1 MKYLTALFISLC
13 SFGVFSQMSQ
23 LEKEVYN
30 EFQSYKIK
38 LNKNAVGLDE
48 EISKGAKLHSTNMFK
63 SNDLYHDNIAV
74 LPVKSEICQQS
85 FKVSEILKENAKFI
99 LETFLTSAPHKAL
112 LEDKSELMGVGIY
125 VDEETDSYWVTVRF
139 R

>member
-1 MKYLTALFISLC
+1 
-13 SFGVFSQMSQ
+13 
-23 LEKEVYN
+23 
-30 EFQSYKIK
+30 
-38 LNKNAVGLDE
+38 
-48 EISKGAKLHSTNMFK
+48 MFK
-63 SNDLYHDNIAV
+63 SNDLYHDNIAI
-74 LPVKSEICQQS
+74 LPIKSEICQQS

-125 VDEETDSYWVTVRF
+125 EDEGTETYWVTIRF